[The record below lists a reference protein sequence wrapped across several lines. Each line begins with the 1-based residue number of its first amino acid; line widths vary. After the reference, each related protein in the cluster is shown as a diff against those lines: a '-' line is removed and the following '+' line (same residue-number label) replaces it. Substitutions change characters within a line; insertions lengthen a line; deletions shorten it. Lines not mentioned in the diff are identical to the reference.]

1 MGDYMAHWLEVG
13 AQADPAKLP
22 RQYSVNW
29 FRKDDDGKW
38 LWPGFGENSRVLK
51 WIVDRIE
58 GRAEGVRTPIGVLP
72 APGELDLDGLDLPE
86 RDLDLLL
93 SVDPEVWS
101 QEAALMPEYFAQF
114 GDRLPAAITR
124 EHAALVERLEHA
136 RRAS

>member
-1 MGDYMAHWLEVG
+1 
-13 AQADPAKLP
+13 
-22 RQYSVNW
+22 
-29 FRKDDDGKW
+29 
-38 LWPGFGENSRVLK
+38 
-51 WIVDRIE
+51 
-58 GRAEGVRTPIGVLP
+58 VRTPIGVLP